1 MINLL
6 GEYEIA
12 IDAKG
17 RFLLPAGL
25 RKQFPDG
32 SCDKFVINRGIENC
46 LNLYTM
52 DEWQIISARINE
64 LDEFDADA
72 RKFKR
77 WFLNGATIVEA
88 DSADRLLL
96 PKPLQERVGIV
107 KDAVLSAQ
115 GNKVEIWDKD
125 TYYNVVNTDADDYSM
140 LAQKVMTKKQTT
152 N

>member
-1 MINLL
+1 M
-6 GEYEIA
+6 
-12 IDAKG
+12 
-17 RFLLPAGL
+17 
-25 RKQFPDG
+25 
-32 SCDKFVINRGIENC
+32 
-46 LNLYTM
+46 
-52 DEWQIISARINE
+52 
-64 LDEFDADA
+64 
-72 RKFKR
+72 
-77 WFLNGATIVEA
+77 NGATIVEA